1 MAQQE
6 QSNMNLSNKKGLI
19 IFVRHGQTDWNVQKR
34 MQGREDI
41 PLNEQGLSEA
51 EFTACGI
58 KSACEKTGIVFDKV
72 VSSPLLRASVTGEKI
87 AEAIG
92 CGCVY
97 TDERVTER
105 DFGVLS
111 GTPFDQNSKYIMRD
125 VCDIPS
131 LEPVSSLIDRVNRFI
146 SDTASTK
153 ENILVVTHGAV
164 TRIFAD
170 NAQKAPGYEIT
181 APFLLNCHL
190 VVYTYDGQTPIL
202 EGYNIPSHELDKF
215 LEEI

>member
-1 MAQQE
+1 MD
-6 QSNMNLSNKKGLI
+6 LKNKKGLI
-19 IFVRHGQTDWNVQKR
+19 IFVRHGQTEWNVQKR

-41 PLNEQGLSEA
+41 PLNEQGLKEA
-51 EFTACGI
+51 AITADGI
-58 KSACEKTGIVFDKV
+58 KSACENTGIIFDRV
-72 VSSPLLRASVTGEKI
+72 VSSPLLRASVTGDTI
-87 AEAIG
+87 ASAIG
-92 CGCVY
+92 CNRVY
-97 TDERVTER
+97 CDERVTER

-131 LEPVSSLIDRVNRFI
+131 LEPVSSLLLRVGDFI
-146 SDTASTK
+146 RTTASTE

-190 VVYTYDGQTPIL
+190 VVYTYDGETPIL
-202 EGYNIPSHELDKF
+202 QGYNIPSHELDKF
-215 LEEI
+215 LEEL

>member
-1 MAQQE
+1 MD
-6 QSNMNLSNKKGLI
+6 LKNKKGLI
-19 IFVRHGQTDWNVQKR
+19 IFVRHGQTEWNVQKR

-41 PLNEQGLSEA
+41 PLNEQGLKEA
-51 EFTACGI
+51 AITADGI
-58 KSACEKTGIVFDKV
+58 KSACENTGIIFDRV
-72 VSSPLLRASVTGEKI
+72 VSSPLLRASVTGETI
-87 AEAIG
+87 ASAIG
-92 CGCVY
+92 CNRVY
-97 TDERVTER
+97 CDERVTER

-131 LEPVSSLIDRVNRFI
+131 LEPVSSLLLRVGDFI
-146 SDTASTK
+146 RTTASPE

-190 VVYTYDGQTPIL
+190 VVYTYDGETPIL
-202 EGYNIPSHELDKF
+202 QGYNIPSHELDKF
-215 LEEI
+215 LEEL